1 MKIKFNELP
10 DGFEVRNGEVVE
22 TKQSGG
28 STGDQKNYGL
38 VVNPKD
44 DYGSDDDVK
53 VNYSMTSVP
62 RDEANIEAEGGETVL
77 TDLNGDGSF
86 NLYDIK
92 GPRHSNG
99 GVPLN
104 LPDQSFVFSDFNK
117 MKFTKNEMAEM
128 GVESKKRLT
137 PAKISKKY
145 GLNEYNAL
153 LKDPYVDDI
162 QAKTA
167 ELMLDKNKRKLSKLA
182 FMQEEKKDF
191 EDGVPVTA
199 FPFLVE
205 QGQDPI
211 EFTQKVEEISRQQA
225 EQKFIQ
231 SLPPE
236 QQMQIAAMQQYMAQV
251 DQQQQAEEQDIQQM
265 PPEMQGMQQMP
276 MQQQGMLPPP
286 GMDNQQLAQMGY
298 EVSSDMGYAQTGGE
312 GLFDILK
319 NTGQKLEYYNI
330 LKSKGLWPEI
340 LDQYP
345 YLLEKQE
352 IQDLVDGI
360 IQDSSVIEDM
370 NLTPEQLTEYKQQID
385 NAILTSAGLAEDDPV
400 VFQDPDPVPTKP
412 VQTTTKPKT
421 PSRSRGRGDK
431 TNVAYDDDTFGD
443 VYTKL
448 GITFDP
454 VNINARKY
462 RDVQAQ
468 KDTHFGDATENVL
481 GFDSSWADIYP
492 AYDALQEELKRT
504 KGKGSLPQVK
514 EFQKWFND
522 IYIPQFAEDWVV
534 NHIKEELGGNATADE
549 RMSLKKGV
557 IQSMRSD
564 FGFND
569 NVVGRNF
576 DGKFGTFTSSR
587 RPFGIATRP
596 QEDFPTAEEYKPGQT
611 VDPPLK
617 KDSELEPGD
626 LKIPYSKQDPRFW
639 LQDLLKINAVANR
652 KRKKFYPWQQPVEN
666 VEVNWLLEDPTRAIA
681 ATNEQLGIMTDAI
694 GAFSGPQ
701 SLNARTAN
709 AQGKAAANIANVI
722 AGVHN
727 RNINTT
733 NKGLAL
739 QTQYDSYINAE
750 RRKRSKQLYDD
761 TMKVEQNYMN
771 EKNYDREQLADL
783 VANAYTN
790 AANTYNLNSLYDYYN
805 IDPSTGGLINFTNP
819 KAWDYTEQSE
829 DDYLNR
835 WIDTRKKLEQAGIKD
850 PTQDTI
856 NKIMEQYYPN
866 QTKSAM
872 DKARQQYIDTNPFN
886 VDKSSAIGKYRKGKE
901 VNHKLL
907 PFFVGAIGI

>member
-1 MKIKFNELP
+1 MKIKFNNLP
-10 DGFEVRNGEVVE
+10 DGFEVRNGEIIE
-22 TKQSGG
+22 SKKSGG
-28 STGDQKNYGL
+28 STGDQRNYGL
-38 VVNPKD
+38 VTTPKD
-44 DYGSDDDVK
+44 GYIDDDLK

-77 TDLNGDGSF
+77 ADLNGDGSF

-92 GPRHSNG
+92 GPRHNSG

-104 LPDQSFVFSDFNK
+104 LPEQSFVYSDFNK
-117 MKFTKNEMAEM
+117 MKFTKDEMAEM
-128 GVESKKRLT
+128 GIESKKRLT

-145 GLNEYNAL
+145 GTNEYDAL
-153 LKDPYVDDI
+153 LKDPYSDDI

-167 ELMLDKNKRKLSKLA
+167 ELMLDKNKRKLSKLS
-182 FMQEEKKDF
+182 FMQEKKKDF
-191 EDGVPVTA
+191 EDGVPVTS

-211 EFTQKVEEISRQQA
+211 EFTQKVEQISRQKA
-225 EQKFIQ
+225 EQKLIQ

-251 DQQQQAEEQDIQQM
+251 DQQQQAEGQGMQQGMQQM
-265 PPEMQGMQQMP
+265 PQEMQGMQQQMP

-298 EVSSDMGYAQTGGE
+298 EVSTNNMDYAQAGE
-312 GLFDILK
+312 ETTFDILK
-319 NTGQKLEYYNI
+319 NSASRVQMYAKLKKAGI
-330 LKSKGLWPEI
+330 LPQI
-340 LDQYP
+340 IDNAP
-345 YLLEKQE
+345 YLLDNPNVLKVLNEALQNVSFIEKSNLESYKKQLE
-352 IQDLVDGI
+352 DAVVTESGMAQDNPI
-360 IQDSSVIEDM
+360 
-370 NLTPEQLTEYKQQID
+370 
-385 NAILTSAGLAEDDPV
+385 
-400 VFQDPDPVPTKP
+400 VFEDPDPVPTQP
-412 VQTTTKPKT
+412 VQQQTKPKKPRAGRT
-421 PSRSRGRGDK
+421 RGDK

-443 VYTKL
+443 IYTEL

-462 RDVQAQ
+462 RDVQSQ
-468 KDTHFGDATENVL
+468 KDMHFGDATENVL
-481 GFDSSWADIYP
+481 GFDSSWADVYP
-492 AYDALQEELKRT
+492 GYNKLQEELKRT

-514 EFQKWFND
+514 EFQIWFND

-534 NHIKEELGGNATADE
+534 NHIKEEYGGNVTSAQ

-557 IQSMRSD
+557 IQSMKED
-564 FGFND
+564 FGFD
-569 NVVGRNF
+569 TRTGRKL

-587 RPFGIATRP
+587 RPFGIATKP
-596 QEDFPTAEEYKPGQT
+596 QEIFPTAEEYKPGQT
-611 VDPPLK
+611 VDPAVK
-617 KDSELEPGD
+617 KESELEPGD
-626 LKIPYSKQDPRFW
+626 LKVPYSKKDPRFW

-694 GAFSGPQ
+694 GAFTGPQ

-709 AQGKAAANIANVI
+709 AQGKAATNIANVI

-771 EKNYDREQLADL
+771 EKNYDREQMADL

-805 IDPSTGGLINFTNP
+805 IDPSTGGLINFTDS
-819 KAWDYTEQSE
+819 KAWNYTEQGE

-835 WIDTRKKLEQAGIKD
+835 WIDAKNRLEKAGVKD
-850 PTQDTI
+850 PKQETI

-872 DKARQQYIDTNPFN
+872 DKARQQYIDNNPFD
-886 VDKSSAIGKYRKGKE
+886 VDKSSAIGEYRKGKE